1 MIYYLPQLQQAEET
15 VLAYLFYATKTSE
28 LLNLLKPADFIC
40 NKIKDESINGF
51 IFSNLKIKGVMYWP
65 FKNKALTKA
74 TIEAI
79 SNYKLTITGIE
90 AFNAY
95 QFMVEYKIGI
105 ALFNKLNALQETESI
120 IFNQIRK
127 DALEFLAEDHSV
139 SLWDKVLIIGN
150 ELLKNDLFTELH
162 PFIKSLYQNINEKM
176 NIIRAEQN
184 QHKQIIEFLKL
195 EINANNKNYEDLRNI
210 QKIFKTLYYDST
222 TPENFRVILANL
234 VELLANGCLKHQQA
248 ELLKLHKEISQ

>member
-1 MIYYLPQLQQAEET
+1 MLYYLPQLQQAEET

-28 LLNLLKPADFIC
+28 LLTLLKPTDFIC
-40 NKIKDESINGF
+40 NKIKDESINAF
-51 IFSNLKIKGVMYWP
+51 IFNNLKIKGVMYWP

-79 SNYKLTITGIE
+79 SSYKDTITGIE

-95 QFMVEYKIGI
+95 QFMVEYKMAI

-150 ELLKNDLFTELH
+150 ELLKNDLFTALH
-162 PFIKSLYQNINEKM
+162 AFIESLYDNINEKM
-176 NIIRAEQN
+176 KVIRAEQN
-184 QHKQIIEFLKL
+184 QHKQIVEFLKL

-222 TPENFRVILANL
+222 TPENFKSIIANL
-234 VELLANGCLKHQQA
+234 VEVLANGCLKSKQK
-248 ELLKLHKEISQ
+248 ELLDFLKIIK